1 MFVAGVARADVT
13 STIAAPFSGDID
25 LGGGKL
31 IVEYNARQAGTA
43 TLSNWP
49 MAGGEKF
56 PVDLNTNFVT
66 NVSFTPSSCTRVPV
80 IRIPVSVKTVTADD
94 FTTTT
99 STKAAADF
107 GLANTGRIAG
117 IHFEV
122 ETSGGVQTVYLARKH
137 YLVQGYGMDSK
148 GKANASAPGAWNG
161 WDAGTPSGSLGVLD
175 NTRYLNVASNFLGVA
190 TSNPLR
196 TPISCHDWTLS
207 TDTASSLTLI
217 GTSPSSAMTMVD
229 KSRNLTI
236 HNLVLGPLGKLAF
249 WAIGKGSAGTEDQS
263 FHGNIIVETSG
274 ASASKATI
282 AVGSASTSA
291 NVFIDADISGSGF
304 LEINNTA
311 DSLNPTIYL
320 WGDNSGFTGR
330 MHIVG
335 SSASKILK
343 MGVNND
349 NALGGSADSSSWG
362 ITLQHAA
369 LYITNNIRTVCNNR
383 AMVFKP
389 NVEINVGSNITFEHC
404 TQYFF
409 ESDGNELKKTGSGTF
424 KLSGINSG
432 AGIGT
437 FNVAAGTL
445 DISGGGVILGTFI
458 GAGNLRVGAATTLIP
473 SSMSTLSGAVN
484 VAESSTI
491 DLSNSPTMP
500 ASFSFASGTTL
511 MLTNSVTS
519 GVLGQSSKT
528 IAFEEGSTIAL
539 NFSST
544 NAAPVL
550 AFSGA
555 SSLVLPAAGQDPV
568 VVKVS
573 ADSGLEFKF
582 GSDYAITS
590 GGKFPAD
597 AVTSGKVVLSGDSP
611 AWAKLYVNASGN
623 LAVKVADCFYIKIAG
638 TEDMDIPVPMQ
649 WMVDNGIA
657 AADDS
662 IKSVAAAL
670 TENGANGIP
679 VWQSYCLGL
688 EPGNA
693 KSVVLCEA
701 AAGQPSDGKV
711 NIAAKNLNVPAGLSG
726 SGVAVTA
733 YLERRSGGDW
743 VPVGD
748 GVSVAPGAGPVVLV
762 GNLGEGDGTSFFA

>member
-31 IVEYNARQAGTA
+31 IVEYNAKQAGTA

-107 GLANTGRIAG
+107 GLTNTGRIAG

-137 YLVQGYGMDSK
+137 YLVQGYGMNSN
-148 GKANASAPGAWNG
+148 GKANASAPSAWNG

-217 GTSPSSAMTMVD
+217 GTSPSSAMTMAD

-249 WAIGKGSAGTEDQS
+249 GAIGKGSAGTEDQS

-282 AVGSASTSA
+282 AVGATSTK
-291 NVFIDADISGSGF
+291 VFIDADISGSGF

-369 LYITNNIRTVCNNR
+369 LYITNNIRMVCNNR

-432 AGIGT
+432 ARIGT

-458 GAGNLRVGAATTLIP
+458 GAGKLRVGAATTLIP

-544 NAAPVL
+544 EAAPVL
-550 AFSGA
+550 ALSPA
-555 SSLVLPAAGQDPV
+555 STLSLPATGSV
-568 VVKVS
+568 SVKVT
-573 ADSGLEFKF
+573 ADAGLNFDLGAE
-582 GSDYAITS
+582 YAITS
-590 GGKFPAD
+590 GGKFASD
-597 AVTSGKVVLSGDSP
+597 AVTSGKVVLSEDSP
-611 AWAKLYVNASGN
+611 AWAKLYVNAAGN
-623 LAVKVADCFYIKIAG
+623 LAVMRKPYFTIKVK
-638 TEDMDIPVPMQ
+638 
-649 WMVDNGIA
+649 
-657 AADDS
+657 
-662 IKSVAAAL
+662 
-670 TENGANGIP
+670 
-679 VWQSYCLGL
+679 
-688 EPGNA
+688 
-693 KSVVLCEA
+693 
-701 AAGQPSDGKV
+701 
-711 NIAAKNLNVPAGLSG
+711 
-726 SGVAVTA
+726 
-733 YLERRSGGDW
+733 
-743 VPVGD
+743 
-748 GVSVAPGAGPVVLV
+748 
-762 GNLGEGDGTSFFA
+762 